1 MTKEK
6 DKAKDKNKTPTLLA
20 HRGRAGSS
28 DFGAV
33 NPPVYH
39 ASTILFDSYE
49 DIINNRGAFT
59 YGRRGTPT
67 TKALEDVISSLENAD
82 GTLLVPSGLAA
93 CTLTLLALCKQG
105 DHVLVPDN
113 AYESTRS
120 FSQKVLPDFGI
131 EAEIYD
137 PTIKDIS
144 PLIRDNTAL
153 IFLESPGS
161 QTFEVMDLQ
170 MIIKIAQEN
179 NILTAMDNTWASPLF
194 CKPLDMGIDVSVQS
208 ATKYVSGHAD
218 CLLGYVSAHQN
229 VYNRLKRMYGLLGLC
244 VGPDDVALTLRGVR
258 TLDVRLK
265 RHQESALKIA
275 RWLEQQEQVLRVHH
289 PALESHPQHHLWKRD
304 FTGSGGLFAIELN
317 PCREAQIAAM
327 LDDMSLFGMGY
338 SWGGYES
345 LMIPVILLRELGPA
359 RGPLLRLHIGLED
372 VEDLLEDLSEGFK
385 RFDKART

>member
-1 MTKEK
+1 MK
-6 DKAKDKNKTPTLLA
+6 DKSEKKTSTLLT
-20 HRGRAGSS
+20 HSGRAGAAH
-28 DFGAV
+28 FGAV

-49 DIINNRGAFT
+49 DIINNRGDYT

-67 TKALEDVISSLENAD
+67 TRALEDVISGLENAD
-82 GTLLVPSGLAA
+82 GTLLLPSGLAA
-93 CTLTLLALCKQG
+93 CTLALLALCKQG
-105 DHVLVPDN
+105 NHVLVPDN

-120 FSQKVLPDFGI
+120 FSQKILPDFGI
-131 EAEIYD
+131 ETEIYD
-137 PTIKDIS
+137 PTVRDIS

-170 MIIKIAQEN
+170 MIIKIAREK

-194 CKPLDMGIDVSVQS
+194 CKPLDMGIDVSIQS

-218 CLLGYVSAHQN
+218 CLLGYVSARKEI
-229 VYNRLKRMYGLLGLC
+229 YNRLKRMYGLMGLC
-244 VGPDDVALTLRGVR
+244 VGPDDVAMTLRGVR

-265 RHQESALKIA
+265 RHQESALTIA
-275 RWLEQQEQVLRVHH
+275 RWLEQKEQVKYVHH
-289 PALESHPQHHLWKRD
+289 PALESHPQHDLWKRD
-304 FTGSGGLFAIELN
+304 FIGSGGLFAIELH
-317 PCREAQIAAM
+317 PCSETQIAAM

-345 LMIPVILLRELGPA
+345 LMIPVVLLRQLGPE

-372 VEDLLEDLSEGFK
+372 VEDLLEDLAEGFK
-385 RFDKART
+385 RFDNASA

>member
-1 MTKEK
+1 LK
-6 DKAKDKNKTPTLLA
+6 DESKKKPSTLLTHA
-20 HRGRAGSS
+20 GRAGAAH
-28 DFGAV
+28 FGAV
-33 NPPVYH
+33 NTPVYH

-49 DIINNRGAFT
+49 DIINNRGDYT

-67 TKALEDVISSLENAD
+67 TRALEEVISGLEHAD
-82 GTLLVPSGLAA
+82 GTLLLPSGLAA

-120 FSQKVLPDFGI
+120 FSQKILPDFGI
-131 EAEIYD
+131 ETEIYD
-137 PTIKDIS
+137 PTVTDIS

-161 QTFEVMDLQ
+161 QTFELMDLQ

-194 CKPLDMGIDVSVQS
+194 CKPLDMGVDVSVQS

-218 CLLGYVSAHQN
+218 CLLGYVSARKEI
-229 VYNRLKRMYGLLGLC
+229 YARLKKIYGLMGFC
-244 VGPDDVALTLRGVR
+244 VGPDDVAMTLRGVR

-275 RWLEQQEQVLRVHH
+275 KWLEKKEQVKHVHH
-289 PALESHPQHHLWKRD
+289 PALKSHPQHDFWKRD
-304 FTGSGGLFAIELN
+304 FSGAGGLFAIELH
-317 PCREAQIAAM
+317 PCSETQIAAM
-327 LDDMSLFGMGY
+327 LDDISLFGMGY

-345 LMIPVILLRELGPA
+345 LMIPVILLRQLGPK

-372 VEDLLEDLSEGFK
+372 AEDLLEDLNEGFK
-385 RFDKART
+385 RFDEAKP

>member
-1 MTKEK
+1 MK
-6 DKAKDKNKTPTLLA
+6 DKSEKKPSTLLT
-20 HRGRAGSS
+20 HSGRAGAAH
-28 DFGAV
+28 FGAV

-39 ASTILFDSYE
+39 ASTILFDSYA
-49 DIINNRGAFT
+49 DIINNRGDYT

-67 TKALEDVISSLENAD
+67 TRALEDVISSLENAD
-82 GTLLVPSGLAA
+82 GTLLLPSGLTA

-120 FSQKVLPDFGI
+120 FSQKILPDFGI
-131 EAEIYD
+131 ETEIYD
-137 PTIKDIS
+137 PTVSDIS
-144 PLIRDNTAL
+144 PLIRENTTL

-170 MIIKIAQEN
+170 MIIKMARKK

-194 CKPLDMGIDVSVQS
+194 CKPLDMGIDVSIQS

-218 CLLGYVSAHQN
+218 CLLGYVSARKEI
-229 VYNRLKRMYGLLGLC
+229 YNRLKRIYGLMGLC
-244 VGPDDVALTLRGVR
+244 VGPDDVAMTLRGVR

-265 RHQESALKIA
+265 RHQESALTIA
-275 RWLEQQEQVLRVHH
+275 RWLEQKEQVKYVHH
-289 PALESHPQHHLWKRD
+289 PALESHPQHDLWKRD
-304 FTGSGGLFAIELN
+304 FIGSGGLFAIELH
-317 PCREAQIAAM
+317 PCSETQIAAM

-345 LMIPVILLRELGPA
+345 LMIPVVLLRQLGPE

-372 VEDLLEDLSEGFK
+372 VEDLLEDLAEGFK
-385 RFDKART
+385 RFDNTSA

>member
-1 MTKEK
+1 MK
-6 DKAKDKNKTPTLLA
+6 DESKKRPSTLLTHA
-20 HRGRAGSS
+20 GRAG
-28 DFGAV
+28 DAHFGAV
-33 NPPVYH
+33 NTPVYH

-49 DIINNRGAFT
+49 DIINNRGDYT

-67 TKALEDVISSLENAD
+67 TRALEEVISGLENAD
-82 GTLLVPSGLAA
+82 GTLLLPSGLAA
-93 CTLTLLALCKQG
+93 CSLTLLALCKQG

-120 FSQKVLPDFGI
+120 FSQKILPDYGI
-131 EAEIYD
+131 ETEIYD
-137 PTIKDIS
+137 PTVKDIS
-144 PLIRDNTAL
+144 PLIRHNTAL

-161 QTFEVMDLQ
+161 QTFELMDLK

-194 CKPLDMGIDVSVQS
+194 CKPLDMGVDVSVQS

-218 CLLGYVSAHQN
+218 CLLGYASARKEI
-229 VYNRLKRMYGLLGLC
+229 YTRLKKMYGLIGFC
-244 VGPDDVALTLRGVR
+244 VGPDDVAMTLRGVR

-275 RWLEQQEQVLRVHH
+275 KWLEKKEQVKHVHH
-289 PALESHPQHHLWKRD
+289 PALESHPQHNLWKRD
-304 FTGSGGLFAIELN
+304 FSGAGGLFAIELQ
-317 PCREAQIAAM
+317 PCSERQIAAM

-345 LMIPVILLRELGPA
+345 LMIPVILLRKLGPK

-372 VEDLLEDLSEGFK
+372 AEDLLEDLNEGFK
-385 RFDKART
+385 RFDEAKP